1 MQKMYQKK
9 IDEIDEKWQASK
21 AGTLNSHISDLN
33 QQVKNEALRID
44 YENQVK
50 NDYDKIKLLE
60 KKSTDLMDKSKVI
73 QTLIK
78 YKQDELVNN

>member
-33 QQVKNEALRID
+33 
-44 YENQVK
+44 
-50 NDYDKIKLLE
+50 
-60 KKSTDLMDKSKVI
+60 
-73 QTLIK
+73 
-78 YKQDELVNN
+78 